1 MAWSIIHPYGYL
13 GSWHIGSS
21 VREADADC
29 DGYLNYW
36 ILQGRSGIIIYCCRI
51 SALVDVDAIK
61 QKDVICWSMEK
72 TCIFTVRGAYDLAL
86 LLKNQNR
93 VAWSSTS
100 NISGDTELYGIMC
113 GEVQSHGKSRFSH
126 GNLGEMPCQQKA
138 ISITGKMEL
147 DANCNLCGNQVM
159 VEKMDI
165 MMW

>member
-1 MAWSIIHPYGYL
+1 
-13 GSWHIGSS
+13 

-51 SALVDVDAIK
+51 SALADVDAIK

-93 VAWSSTS
+93 VA
-100 NISGDTELYGIMC
+100 
-113 GEVQSHGKSRFSH
+113 
-126 GNLGEMPCQQKA
+126 
-138 ISITGKMEL
+138 
-147 DANCNLCGNQVM
+147 
-159 VEKMDI
+159 
-165 MMW
+165 